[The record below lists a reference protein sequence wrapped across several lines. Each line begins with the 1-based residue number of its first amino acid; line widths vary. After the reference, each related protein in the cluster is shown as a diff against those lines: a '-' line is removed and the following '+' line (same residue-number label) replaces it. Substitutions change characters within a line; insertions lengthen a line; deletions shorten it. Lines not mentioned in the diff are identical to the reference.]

1 MGSVQIK
8 SGQLVDSAIIAV
20 KIATGAVE
28 SDKIASGAIT
38 SAKIGAAAV
47 GESAIASGAVTSTK
61 LGSGAVDSS
70 AIASGAVTSAKLAS
84 AAVDEVAIASGAVTS
99 TKLGAGA
106 VDSTAIASG
115 AVTTAKLAS
124 GAVDSAA
131 LAASAVTAA
140 KMDLTGTFDFSS
152 GVLQVGTPSN
162 SSDAANKSYVD
173 SVAAGLS
180 IKENVRVAAPGNVD
194 ISSAPASIDGV
205 TLSADD
211 RVLLFNQTDKKQ
223 NGVYEF
229 AGSGSAMSRTAD
241 MDASADF
248 PGAFLFALEG
258 NTYDNQG
265 FVCINDAPP
274 SLGVDNIEFQR
285 FSGLGSVT
293 ASGGLTISGDDISIA
308 DGGVSTAKLAD
319 ASVTNAKMANGAVD
333 TAQLVNLAVTQAKIA
348 NSAVG
353 STQLADSSV
362 STAKIADAAVTS
374 AKIGSGAV
382 DTAALASA
390 AVTNAKIGS
399 AAVDTA
405 QIADLAVTSGKIANG
420 AVDTTQLAD
429 LAVTSGKIANS
440 AVGSTQIANAAV
452 SSAKIAS
459 GAVGTTALA
468 DGGVTAAK
476 LASSSV
482 TAVKLGITF
491 AQEGAQISGSS
502 TTTIDL
508 AQTLPSNSI
517 NSVLVFKNGLN
528 LRNMTALGDT
538 PADNDEYSVSANGG
552 AAGVARLTF
561 GAALT
566 DADAL
571 IIWYWY

>member
-1 MGSVQIK
+1 
-8 SGQLVDSAIIAV
+8 
-20 KIATGAVE
+20 
-28 SDKIASGAIT
+28 
-38 SAKIGAAAV
+38 
-47 GESAIASGAVTSTK
+47 
-61 LGSGAVDSS
+61 
-70 AIASGAVTSAKLAS
+70 
-84 AAVDEVAIASGAVTS
+84 
-99 TKLGAGA
+99 
-106 VDSTAIASG
+106 
-115 AVTTAKLAS
+115 
-124 GAVDSAA
+124 
-131 LAASAVTAA
+131 
-140 KMDLTGTFDFSS
+140 MDLTGTFDFSS
-152 GVLQVGTPSN
+152 GTLQVGTPSN

-180 IKENVRVAAPGNVD
+180 IKENVKVAAPGNVD

-319 ASVTNAKMANGAVD
+319 GCITSGKISTGAILTAAIGSAQITQAKMANDSIGSD
-333 TAQLVNLAVTQAKIA
+333 QLIA
-348 NSAVG
+348 GSVG
-353 STQLADSSV
+353 SSELASDSVTTAKVLDANITTSKLADSCITS
-362 STAKIADAAVTS
+362 SKLGTAAVQ
-374 AKIGSGAV
+374 
-382 DTAALASA
+382 TAAIGDAQI
-390 AVTNAKIGS
+390 TNAKL
-399 AAVDTA
+399 AADCVDSA
-405 QIADLAVTSGKIANG
+405 QIADGAINDSAMLANSVVGQN
-420 AVDTTQLAD
+420 QLA
-429 LAVTSGKIANS
+429 S
-440 AVGSTQIANAAV
+440 ASV

-468 DGGVTAAK
+468 NSSVTSDK
-476 LASSSV
+476 LSSSSV
-482 TAVKLGITF
+482 TAGKLGITF
-491 AQEGAQISGSS
+491 AQEGVQISGGS